1 MEKDNKRFSFIE
13 GHLFSWHKE
22 IISLAR
28 MQREMMNVCKDRREI
43 IHVCSP
49 LLMSHSGLKTSSRN
63 FLAEFGYIRLQ

>member
-28 MQREMMNVCKDRREI
+28 MQREMMNVCNDRREI
-43 IHVCSP
+43 IHDCS
-49 LLMSHSGLKTSSRN
+49 LSL
-63 FLAEFGYIRLQ
+63 